1 MYATVF
7 ELYWRS
13 AYNTKP
19 SDVRVPLT
27 TRILRC
33 WVILNSSAPEP
44 RILLALVEIRR
55 LGYVA
60 KQKMMIHA
68 RTILH
73 WPLPIKV
80 KAVIRTVDGL
90 VNHTEPDPSV
100 IRNGGGV
107 QVAQEFRH
115 TEASDT
121 GKSGVG
127 SSK

>member
-13 AYNTKP
+13 AYNTQP
-19 SDVRVPLT
+19 SHVRVPLT

-44 RILLALVEIRR
+44 RILLALVEVRR
-55 LGYVA
+55 LRYVA
-60 KQKMMIHA
+60 KKKMMIHA
-68 RTILH
+68 RAILH

-80 KAVIRTVDGL
+80 KAMVHTVDSL
-90 VNHTEPDPSV
+90 VIHTEPDPSV

>member
-7 ELYWRS
+7 ELYWRN
-13 AYNTKP
+13 AYNTQP
-19 SDVRVPLT
+19 SHVRVPLT

-44 RILLALVEIRR
+44 RILLALVEVRR
-55 LGYVA
+55 LRYVA
-60 KQKMMIHA
+60 KKKMMIHA
-68 RTILH
+68 RAILH

-80 KAVIRTVDGL
+80 KAVVHTVDSL
-90 VNHTEPDPSV
+90 VIHTEPDPSV

-115 TEASDT
+115 AEASDT
-121 GKSGVG
+121 RKEGVD